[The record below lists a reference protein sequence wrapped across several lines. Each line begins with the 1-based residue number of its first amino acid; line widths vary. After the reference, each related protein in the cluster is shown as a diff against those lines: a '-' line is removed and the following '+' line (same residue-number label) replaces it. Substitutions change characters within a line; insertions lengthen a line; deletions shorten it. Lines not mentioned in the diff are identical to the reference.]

1 MSIEY
6 DVLDLDEVA
15 AEFLYVGETI
25 DDLSLIR
32 LTLVKD
38 THWDC
43 LEMNLLIYGT
53 GDPDIECPVLE
64 IPIDAEVLLLEG
76 MSQGISCQKLSAL
89 FAEDLLETIREKDV
103 PVIFNLGDKTEAL
116 IDLSKPG
123 NEILLPMIR

>member
-6 DVLDLDEVA
+6 DVLDLKEVV
-15 AEFLYVGETI
+15 AEFIDVGETI

-43 LEMNLLIYGT
+43 LDMNLLIYGT
-53 GDPDIECPVLE
+53 GEPDTECPVLE
-64 IPIDAEVLLLEG
+64 IPIDVEVLLLED
-76 MSQGISCQKLSAL
+76 MSQGISCQKLAAL
-89 FAEDLLETIREKDV
+89 FAEDLLEIIREKDV
-103 PVIFNLGDKTEAL
+103 PVIFNQGDKTEAR
-116 IDLSKPG
+116 INLSKPG

>member
-6 DVLDLDEVA
+6 DVLDLEEVV
-15 AEFLYVGETI
+15 AEFIDVGETI
-25 DDLSLIR
+25 DDLSLIS

-43 LEMNLLIYGT
+43 LDMNLLIYGT

-64 IPIDAEVLLLEG
+64 IPIDAEVLLVDG
-76 MSQGISCQKLSAL
+76 INQGISCRKLSTL
-89 FAEDLLETIREKDV
+89 FAEDLLEIIREKDV
-103 PVIFNLGDKTEAL
+103 PVIFNQRDKTEAR